1 MGAILLLAANNV
13 FVNNLPSPDTLH
25 TKTKMSQP
33 QPHAIVESHLTRCD
47 SLCRQWA
54 SLQKTSIALLSSII
68 NIATQRHHTQITGHS
83 LANRPTDD
91 ALSQLLSDGNLERLL
106 YKQTRALEHSLR
118 QLHACIPRFRAL
130 TGDMDRLL
138 SESTKHLSYTLAN
151 PPPPS
156 NQPPSLV
163 SVAAI
168 DPTEAHTFVS
178 QIARMYAKEL
188 IYKQALLDTLP
199 SATAAAAASVQ
210 ALEEIGRR
218 WAGQPNVDFG
228 AEEDMCDRLK
238 VYKRVKEAVEKRE

>member
-1 MGAILLLAANNV
+1 
-13 FVNNLPSPDTLH
+13 
-25 TKTKMSQP
+25 
-33 QPHAIVESHLTRCD
+33 
-47 SLCRQWA
+47 
-54 SLQKTSIALLSSII
+54 
-68 NIATQRHHTQITGHS
+68 
-83 LANRPTDD
+83 
-91 ALSQLLSDGNLERLL
+91 
-106 YKQTRALEHSLR
+106 
-118 QLHACIPRFRAL
+118 
-130 TGDMDRLL
+130 MDRLL

-151 PPPPS
+151 PPPS

-228 AEEDMCDRLK
+228 TEEDMCDRLK